1 MTVADN
7 TSRNQYTATSGQTVF
22 AYTFEI
28 VDKDDIVVLKNG
40 TTLSEGTDY
49 SVSGVGTDSGGNV
62 TLTVGASTNDVL
74 TLYRDMPYART
85 QNYTNSGDF
94 LASDVNSDFDNL
106 WLAGEQ
112 TNRAFEQSVRKPITD
127 SDSISMELPEAAD
140 RANKVLGFDEN
151 GAPST
156 TLVTSDA
163 QTIASVAAD
172 IATLADIED
181 GTVATDA
188 ITNVNAIRTD
198 VSTVSGVASDVTTV
212 AGNTSNINTV
222 SADLSGDDDIGTVAG
237 SIASVNTVAGISSDV
252 TAVAGNNANI
262 TAVADNEANINAAN
276 GHATTASTKAAEA
289 ATSAS
294 NAATSESN
302 AATSATNAAT
312 SETNASTSETN
323 AATSAT
329 NAATSATNAATSETN
344 AATSETNAAASA
356 TAAAAS
362 AASIDPNDIDINGGT
377 IDGVTLGPTNTYTN
391 INQTGTATFTR
402 ADNQPVVIV
411 KCTDSDS
418 SSGPNIQ
425 LFRDSPSPA
434 SNDTL
439 GRFEFRGEDSAGEAT
454 IYSYM
459 QAKIGDPTDGQVTG
473 KFQQNVL
480 LNGTQRQVWS
490 IEEVVADSG
499 NIEFVVNPTNAGN
512 IDFRV
517 KADTGAAFFVDSTAT
532 GYVGVRTS
540 EPEKSLDVRGGVQ
553 IKSTNPHI
561 DIVDETETGNLS
573 QITSE
578 NDGLRINLK
587 GSDSVNGG
595 SFNLKQYNGSSY
607 QTRFQIQNDGDI
619 EMRDDAGLVKFN
631 FDASNGNLNIGAP
644 NPDAA
649 AQLRVEGDVRVKDA
663 NIRVDERLQIG
674 SPNSTNAIDAALHI
688 RGGQQGGFAN
698 FTGSGTAGSNVL
710 TVTAVSSGTLELGDH
725 VFGSTLMPAHMIIT
739 EQLSGT
745 TGGVGTYEVSQ
756 DFPED
761 KSSGT
766 LFAANTSPTSIR
778 IENTDGGLSNG
789 QSIGTIDFY
798 DSDGS
803 TDGVKSFIEA
813 GAYDSTP
820 DTYLAFG
827 TNRQTEGT
835 RETAR
840 EVGRFDHE
848 GNFLVGKVRNL
859 FGDVGIALQRGGQ
872 GTFTADGDHPI
883 EVRRLTDHGN
893 LFLGQKDG
901 TSTARIMSVA
911 STDEAPVYA
920 NGDGHGVK
928 VMNSYLL
935 PWDGVTDEARD
946 DTVDLGTT
954 TARYK
959 RLYLSNNAEID
970 GRVNANELRV
980 GAGSIVDTILDQD
993 GLTSN
998 SATALAT
1005 QQSIKAYVDAN
1016 SGFVSGSVGTLEQVT
1031 QNGATAAATVT
1042 LGGLNVDGI
1051 ATIGGNTDNA
1061 NYRQISGTQYITSRN
1076 GSSNGSNRLR
1086 SNDGTT
1092 TKNLANFGGNNDV
1105 IFYEDTG
1112 TTPKFFWDASAERL
1126 GLGTTS
1132 PGATL
1137 DVDGTLDIA
1146 PSSGDAAL
1154 KILNSQTY
1162 GRSLVYFSDPDGTG
1176 GRILYNHGNDYM
1188 SFETD
1193 GTNERMRI
1201 DSSGNVGIGASPT
1214 AVSNY
1219 KVLHVQSGHASA
1231 GGYIRLQTNA
1241 AAEYADIYNFNDAL
1255 YKDANTQIFRN
1266 KGGSTEYM
1274 RLDASGNLLVGTTDI
1289 NPSGNNVVGTN
1300 IQSNGMIRI
1309 TRDNNTVIE
1318 ANRKSTDGNIF
1329 VFKKDGT
1336 TVGSIGAKDGDI
1348 YIGTGDTQLRFSDGG
1363 DDIRPASTNGAGRDA
1378 AIDLGTSANRFKDLY
1393 LSGDAN
1399 IGDLKGTN
1407 DGDTRVRFLGSD
1419 RLAFNTGGLEAARL
1433 DASQNFIVGATTTG
1447 TSSDGARLMSDG
1459 QARFTTDGSTA
1470 LYLNR
1475 RTSGGS
1481 ILEFRKDNTTTG
1493 SVVVSA
1499 TTTTYNT
1506 SSDERLKE
1514 NIADADDAGA
1524 VVDAIQVRKFDW
1536 IADGEHQRYGMVAQ
1550 ELNTVAPEAVTEGET
1565 EDDMMSV
1572 DYSKLVPMLVKEIQ
1586 SLRARVAQ
1594 LEGEN

>member
-7 TSRNQYTATSGQTVF
+7 TSRNQYSATSGQTVF

-49 SVSGVGTDSGGNV
+49 AVSGVGTDSGGNV
-62 TLTVGASTNDVL
+62 TLTAGASASDVL
-74 TLYRDMPYART
+74 TLYRDMPYSRT

-112 TNRAFEQSVRKPITD
+112 TNRSFEQSVRKPITD

-198 VSTVSGVASDVTTV
+198 VTTVSGVSSEVTTV

-323 AATSAT
+323 AATSET

-377 IDGVTLGPTNTYTN
+377 IDGVALGSTNTYN
-391 INQTGTATFTR
+391 AINHTGTATFSTTSN
-402 ADNQPVVIV
+402 ATNVVLTS
-411 KCTDSDS
+411 TDGDS
-418 SSGPNIQ
+418 GVGPLLKLYRN
-425 LFRDSPSPA
+425 SPSPA
-434 SNDTL
+434 SGDIT
-439 GRFEFRGEDSAGEAT
+439 GSIQFRAENSADEDVNYT
-454 IYSYM
+454 DM
-459 QAKIGDPTDGQVTG
+459 QAKIGDPTDGAETAEF
-473 KFQQNVL
+473 KHRARI
-480 LNGTQRQVWS
+480 NGSMREIYS

-499 NIEFVVNPTNAGN
+499 NIEFVVNPSNVADV
-512 IDFRV
+512 DFRV
-517 KADTGAAFFVDSTAT
+517 KADSGAAFFVDSTAT

-540 EPEKSLDVRGGVQ
+540 EPETALDVRGTIQ
-553 IKSTNPHI
+553 IKGGNPSLDIIDST
-561 DIVDETETGNLS
+561 VTGNLS
-573 QITSE
+573 QFIGE
-578 NDGLRINLK
+578 NDGLRLNLK

-595 SFNLKQYNGSSY
+595 AFHLRQYNGSDY

-619 EMRDDAGLVKFN
+619 EMRDDATLIKFN
-631 FDASNGNLNIGAP
+631 FDASTGNVNIGASTA
-644 NPDAA
+644 DAD
-649 AQLRVEGDVRVKDA
+649 AQLRVEGDVRVVDA

-674 SPNSTNAIDAALHI
+674 SPNSTQAIDAALHI
-688 RGGQQGGFAN
+688 RGGQQGGFAT

-710 TVTAVSSGTLELGDH
+710 TVTAVSSGTLEVGDH
-725 VFGSTLMPAHMIIT
+725 VFGSTLLPAHMIIT

-778 IENTDGGLSNG
+778 IENTDGGVSNA
-789 QSIGTIDFY
+789 QSIGTIDFF
-798 DSDGS
+798 DSDGT
-803 TDGVKSFIEA
+803 TDGVKGFIEA

-827 TNRQTEGT
+827 TNKQTEGT

-840 EVGRFDHE
+840 EVGRFDHG
-848 GNFLVGKVRNL
+848 GNLLVGKVRNVD
-859 FGDVGIALQRGGQ
+859 FQTGIALQRTGQ
-872 GTFTADGDHPI
+872 GSFTADGDHPI
-883 EVRRLTDHGN
+883 EVRRKTDHGD
-893 LFLGQKDG
+893 LFLGRADS
-901 TSTARIMSVA
+901 TITARIMSVA

-928 VMNSYLL
+928 VMNLALL
-935 PWDGVTDEARD
+935 PWDGVDDLARD
-946 DTVDLGTT
+946 DKVDLGSA

-959 RLYLSNNAEID
+959 RLYLGSDAEID
-970 GRVNANELRV
+970 G
-980 GAGSIVDTILDQD
+980 
-993 GLTSN
+993 
-998 SATALAT
+998 
-1005 QQSIKAYVDAN
+1005 
-1016 SGFVSGSVGTLEQVT
+1016 
-1031 QNGATAAATVT
+1031 
-1042 LGGLNVDGI
+1042 NV
-1051 ATIGGNTDNA
+1051 
-1061 NYRQISGTQYITSRN
+1061 
-1076 GSSNGSNRLR
+1076 
-1086 SNDGTT
+1086 
-1092 TKNLANFGGNNDV
+1092 
-1105 IFYEDTG
+1105 
-1112 TTPKFFWDASAERL
+1112 
-1126 GLGTTS
+1126 
-1132 PGATL
+1132 
-1137 DVDGTLDIA
+1137 
-1146 PSSGDAAL
+1146 
-1154 KILNSQTY
+1154 
-1162 GRSLVYFSDPDGTG
+1162 
-1176 GRILYNHGNDYM
+1176 
-1188 SFETD
+1188 
-1193 GTNERMRI
+1193 
-1201 DSSGNVGIGASPT
+1201 
-1214 AVSNY
+1214 
-1219 KVLHVQSGHASA
+1219 
-1231 GGYIRLQTNA
+1231 NA
-1241 AAEYADIYNFNDAL
+1241 AA
-1255 YKDANTQIFRN
+1255 
-1266 KGGSTEYM
+1266 
-1274 RLDASGNLLVGTTDI
+1274 
-1289 NPSGNNVVGTN
+1289 
-1300 IQSNGMIRI
+1300 
-1309 TRDNNTVIE
+1309 
-1318 ANRKSTDGNIF
+1318 
-1329 VFKKDGT
+1329 
-1336 TVGSIGAKDGDI
+1336 
-1348 YIGTGDTQLRFSDGG
+1348 
-1363 DDIRPASTNGAGRDA
+1363 
-1378 AIDLGTSANRFKDLY
+1378 
-1393 LSGDAN
+1393 
-1399 IGDLKGTN
+1399 
-1407 DGDTRVRFLGSD
+1407 
-1419 RLAFNTGGLEAARL
+1419 FNT
-1433 DASQNFIVGATTTG
+1433 
-1447 TSSDGARLMSDG
+1447 TSD
-1459 QARFTTDGSTA
+1459 Q
-1470 LYLNR
+1470 
-1475 RTSGGS
+1475 
-1481 ILEFRKDNTTTG
+1481 
-1493 SVVVSA
+1493 
-1499 TTTTYNT
+1499 
-1506 SSDERLKE
+1506 RLKE

-1524 VVDAIQVRKFDW
+1524 IVDAIQVRKFDW
-1536 IADGEHQRYGMVAQ
+1536 IDEGEHQRYGMVAQ
-1550 ELNTVAPEAVTEGET
+1550 ELNTVVPEAVTVP
-1565 EDDMMSV
+1565 EDVDEMMKV

-1594 LEGEN
+1594 LEGEA